1 MTWIWNATRWAFG
14 AIGLMTGD
22 LEAGRC
28 SELFKQSRYQILN
41 KTGENLEEREINL
54 RLIQVIESYQSSF
67 TDGQTLSNAGKLLRS
82 SDKVE
87 TLKKL
92 GFEFALGEI
101 KKKGTEVLL
110 NAAAKAFL
118 TQLAINKD
126 ESKRGLKKNVGLNL
140 VIHYLVLTKADSDPK
155 TKEWI
160 RLGIELIEAWPWGTN
175 YKSEVDILIETLKI
189 HEQNLPYV
197 LDSGDLIM
205 AERKL
210 IWQMNEENVGLY
222 IQTQSNLDSHLEANE
237 LVNSCLRI
245 LRNGG
250 TKFKPSKIV
259 VSLEKDQWEDLSLE
273 ESLTFLSR
281 LDNFLLSY
289 KGNFRNKSILKQKVN
304 KIKLKISE
312 ITKRLEILQK
322 EKNLQKKRKL
332 EEETKKTLNL
342 MTAYLAQRELRR
354 QGILAI
360 PRRC

>member
-1 MTWIWNATRWAFG
+1 
-14 AIGLMTGD
+14 MTGD

-155 TKEWI
+155 TKE
-160 RLGIELIEAWPWGTN
+160 
-175 YKSEVDILIETLKI
+175 
-189 HEQNLPYV
+189 
-197 LDSGDLIM
+197 
-205 AERKL
+205 
-210 IWQMNEENVGLY
+210 
-222 IQTQSNLDSHLEANE
+222 
-237 LVNSCLRI
+237 
-245 LRNGG
+245 
-250 TKFKPSKIV
+250 
-259 VSLEKDQWEDLSLE
+259 
-273 ESLTFLSR
+273 
-281 LDNFLLSY
+281 
-289 KGNFRNKSILKQKVN
+289 
-304 KIKLKISE
+304 
-312 ITKRLEILQK
+312 
-322 EKNLQKKRKL
+322 
-332 EEETKKTLNL
+332 
-342 MTAYLAQRELRR
+342 
-354 QGILAI
+354 
-360 PRRC
+360 